1 MAEEPRQQNRDAPNN
16 EDKPLSLPPD
26 GVREGAVSRVASV
39 GLRRTGTFRRILA
52 VVPWFFVLIPAALPY
67 LYVRAFGVN
76 VVFADAWDMVLV
88 FRTFSSGRLTFADF
102 YAQHN
107 EHRMFFPRVAELL
120 LGLLTRYNN
129 VAEMYVVVSCFLIT
143 AAVLLVAFRRE
154 IGLPLIFFV
163 PVALLIFSFRQY
175 ENMLFGFQI
184 NFAFTQT
191 FGVLALYLLYSSSRD
206 NFRAYAF
213 AAALGSATIASFST
227 AQGLLVWPAGL
238 LGLLLGSVARPE
250 KKVLVGLWAL
260 VGVAEWVAYFVD
272 YHTPRGHPPL
282 LDVLNHIGTATEYF
296 LTLLGSALFWQPEH
310 AYAGGLVIGCLALA
324 MFLATYGRGVPR
336 EHPFFI
342 SLFFYSSLILLT
354 ITLGR
359 AGMFGVWQAA
369 ISRYTTFSVL
379 AVASVYAMLA
389 KMVFATRASVL
400 RTVLLIALFGT
411 ILLSAGI
418 SYRNGIEVGR
428 AQEASRERAAH
439 VLETYRSQPDA
450 RLAATLYPRAETVR
464 RRAPL
469 LERLGYNVFS
479 EPLPP
484 DPSVRHND

>member
-1 MAEEPRQQNRDAPNN
+1 MAEEPRPQNGGASND
-16 EDKPLSLPPD
+16 EGKPH
-26 GVREGAVSRVASV
+26 RSRPMEFA
-39 GLRRTGTFRRILA
+39 GLRRTGTSRR
-52 VVPWFFVLIPAALPY
+52 VVAGVSWLLVLIPAALPY

-88 FRTFSSGRLTFADF
+88 FHKFFSGRLTFADL

-107 EHRMFFPRVAELL
+107 EHRMFFPKGAELL

-154 IGLPLIFFV
+154 IGLPLICFV

-191 FGVLALYLLYSSSRD
+191 FGVLALYLLYSSGRG
-206 NFRAYAF
+206 NFGAYAF

-238 LGLLLGSVARPE
+238 LGLLLGSVARPG
-250 KKVLVGLWAL
+250 KMVLLGLWGI

-282 LDVLNHIGTATEYF
+282 LDALGHIGTTPGYF

-310 AYAGGLVIGCLALA
+310 AYEGGLVIGCLALA
-324 MFLATYGRGVPR
+324 MFLATYGRGVLR
-336 EHPFFI
+336 QHPFWI
-342 SLFFYSSLILLT
+342 SLLFYSLFILVT

-359 AGMFGVWQAA
+359 SGMFGVLQATA
-369 ISRYTTFSVL
+369 SRYATFSIL
-379 AVASVYAMLA
+379 AVASLYALLA
-389 KMVFATRASVL
+389 KMVFATTTNVL
-400 RTVLLIALFGT
+400 RTLLLLALFGI
-411 ILLSAGI
+411 ILLSAGV
-418 SYRNGIEVGR
+418 SYRDGIEVGR
-428 AQEASRERAAH
+428 VQEASRERAAH

-450 RLAATLYPRAETVR
+450 RLVALYPRPETVR
-464 RRAPL
+464 NRAPL
-469 LERLGYNVFS
+469 LERLGYNVFF

>member
-1 MAEEPRQQNRDAPNN
+1 MAGEPRPQNGGAPND
-16 EDKPLSLPPD
+16 EGKPHRGRPMGFAGLGRAGTIRCVVA
-26 GVREGAVSRVASV
+26 GVSW
-39 GLRRTGTFRRILA
+39 LL
-52 VVPWFFVLIPAALPY
+52 VLIPAALPY

-88 FRTFSSGRLTFADF
+88 FRKFFSGRLTFADL

-107 EHRMFFPRVAELL
+107 EHRMLFPKAAELL

-154 IGLPLIFFV
+154 IRLPLIFFV

-191 FGVLALYLLYSSSRD
+191 FGVLALYLLYSSGRG
-206 NFRAYAF
+206 NFGAYAF

-238 LGLLLGSVARPE
+238 LGLLLGSVVRPG
-250 KKVLVGLWAL
+250 KKVLVGLWGI

-272 YHTPRGHPPL
+272 YKTPRGHLPL
-282 LDVLNHIGTATEYF
+282 LHAVSHIGTATEYF
-296 LTLLGSALFWQPEH
+296 LTLLGSALFWQPDH
-310 AYAGGLVIGCLALA
+310 AFSGGLVIGCLALA
-324 MFLATYGRGVPR
+324 MFLATYGRGVLR
-336 EHPFFI
+336 EHSFWV
-342 SLFFYSSLILLT
+342 SLFFYSLFILAT

-369 ISRYTTFSVL
+369 VSRYTTFSIL
-379 AVASVYAMLA
+379 AVASVYTMLA
-389 KMVFATRASVL
+389 KMVFARRSSVG
-400 RTVLLIALFGT
+400 RTVLLITLFGT
-411 ILLSAGI
+411 VLLSTGI
-418 SYRNGIEVGR
+418 SYRNGVEVGR
-428 AQEASRERAAH
+428 VQEASRERAAY
-439 VLETYRSQPDA
+439 VLETYKSQPDV
-450 RLAATLYPRAETVR
+450 RLAALYPRPETVR
-464 RRAPL
+464 RRAPVL
-469 LERLGYNVFS
+469 QRLGYNVFS
-479 EPLPP
+479 EP
-484 DPSVRHND
+484 

>member
-16 EDKPLSLPPD
+16 EAKPSSLPPD
-26 GVREGAVSRVASV
+26 GVRQGAVSRVASV
-39 GLRRTGTFRRILA
+39 ALRRTGTFRLILA
-52 VVPWFFVLIPAALPY
+52 VVSWLFVLIPAALPY

-88 FRTFSSGRLTFADF
+88 FRKFSSGRLAFADL
-102 YAQHN
+102 YAQHV
-107 EHRMFFPRVAELL
+107 EHRMFFPRGAELL

-129 VAEMYVVVSCFLIT
+129 VAEMYLIVSCFLVT
-143 AAVLLVAFRRE
+143 ATVLLLAFRRE

-184 NFAFTQT
+184 SFAFTQT
-191 FGVLALYLLYSSSRD
+191 FGVLALYLLSSSGRS
-206 NFRAYAF
+206 NFGAYAF
-213 AAALGSATIASFST
+213 VAALGSATIASFST

-250 KKVLVGLWAL
+250 KKVLVGLWGI

-282 LDVLNHIGTATEYF
+282 LDALGHIGTAPEYF

-324 MFLATYGRGVPR
+324 MFLATYGRGALR
-336 EHPFFI
+336 EHPFWI
-342 SLFFYSSLILLT
+342 SLLFYSLFILAT

-359 AGMFGVWQAA
+359 SGMFGVWQAA
-369 ISRYTTFSVL
+369 IARYTTFSIL

>member
-1 MAEEPRQQNRDAPNN
+1 MAGEPRPQNGGAPND
-16 EDKPLSLPPD
+16 EGKPHRGRLM
-26 GVREGAVSRVASV
+26 GFA
-39 GLRRTGTFRRILA
+39 GLGRIGTFRR
-52 VVPWFFVLIPAALPY
+52 VVAGVSWLLVLIPAALPY

-88 FRTFSSGRLTFADF
+88 FHKFFSSRLTFADL

-107 EHRMFFPRVAELL
+107 EHRMFFPKGAELL

-175 ENMLFGFQI
+175 ENMLWGFQI
-184 NFAFTQT
+184 SFAFTQT
-191 FGVLALYLLYSSSRD
+191 FGVLALYLLSSSRG
-206 NFRAYAF
+206 NFGAYAF

-238 LGLLLGSVARPE
+238 LGQLLGSVARPG
-250 KKVLVGLWAL
+250 KKVLVGLWGI

-282 LDVLNHIGTATEYF
+282 LDALDHIGTAPGYF

-310 AYAGGLVIGCLALA
+310 AYEGGLVIGCLALA
-324 MFLATYGRGVPR
+324 MFLATYGRGVLR
-336 EHPFFI
+336 QHPFWI
-342 SLFFYSSLILLT
+342 SLLFYSLFILAT

-359 AGMFGVWQAA
+359 SGMFGVLQATA
-369 ISRYTTFSVL
+369 SRYTTFSVL
-379 AVASVYAMLA
+379 VVASIYALLA
-389 KMVFATRASVL
+389 KMVFATTASVL
-400 RTVLLIALFGT
+400 RIVLLLALFGI
-411 ILLSAGI
+411 ILLSAGV
-418 SYRNGIEVGR
+418 SYRDGIEVGR
-428 AQEASRERAAH
+428 VQEVSRERAAH

-450 RLAATLYPRAETVR
+450 RLVALYPRPETVR
-464 RRAPL
+464 SRAPF

-484 DPSVRHND
+484 DPSVRHSD

>member
-1 MAEEPRQQNRDAPNN
+1 MAEEPRPQNGDAPND
-16 EDKPLSLPPD
+16 EDKPPRGRLIGFAES
-26 GVREGAVSRVASV
+26 G
-39 GLRRTGTFRRILA
+39 RTGTFRR
-52 VVPWFFVLIPAALPY
+52 VVAGVSWLLVLIPAALPY

-88 FRTFSSGRLTFADF
+88 FHKFSSGRLAFADL

-107 EHRMFFPRVAELL
+107 EHRMFFPRRVELL

-129 VAEMYVVVSCFLIT
+129 VAEMYLIVSCFLVT
-143 AAVLLVAFRRE
+143 AAVLLVAFCRE

-184 NFAFTQT
+184 SFAFTQT
-191 FGVLALYLLYSSSRD
+191 FGVLALYLLYSSSRH
-206 NFRAYAF
+206 NFRVHAF
-213 AAALGSATIASFST
+213 VAALGSATIASFST

-238 LGLLLGSVARPE
+238 LGLLLGSVATSG
-250 KKVLVGLWAL
+250 KKVFVGIWGI

-272 YHTPRGHPPL
+272 YKTPQGHPPL
-282 LDVLNHIGTATEYF
+282 LHAVSHIGTATEYF
-296 LTLLGSALFWQPEH
+296 LTLLGSALFWQPDH
-310 AYAGGLVIGCLALA
+310 AFSGGLVIGCLALA
-324 MFLATYGRGVPR
+324 MFLATYGRGVLR
-336 EHPFFI
+336 EHSFWI
-342 SLFFYSSLILLT
+342 SLVFYSLFILAT

-369 ISRYTTFSVL
+369 VSRYTTFSIL
-379 AVASVYAMLA
+379 AVASVYTMLA
-389 KMVFATRASVL
+389 KMVCARSSGVG

-428 AQEASRERAAH
+428 
-439 VLETYRSQPDA
+439 
-450 RLAATLYPRAETVR
+450 
-464 RRAPL
+464 
-469 LERLGYNVFS
+469 
-479 EPLPP
+479 
-484 DPSVRHND
+484 

>member
-1 MAEEPRQQNRDAPNN
+1 MAGEPRPQNGGAPNK
-16 EDKPLSLPPD
+16 EGKPHRGRPM
-26 GVREGAVSRVASV
+26 GFA
-39 GLRRTGTFRRILA
+39 GLGRTGTFRC
-52 VVPWFFVLIPAALPY
+52 VVAGVSWLLVLIPAALPY

-88 FRTFSSGRLTFADF
+88 FHKFFSGRLTFADL
-102 YAQHN
+102 YAQHS
-107 EHRMFFPRVAELL
+107 EHRMFFPKGAELL

-175 ENMLFGFQI
+175 ENMLWGFQI
-184 NFAFTQT
+184 SFAFTQT
-191 FGVLALYLLYSSSRD
+191 FGVLALYLLSSSRG
-206 NFRAYAF
+206 NFGAYAF

-238 LGLLLGSVARPE
+238 LGQLLGSVARPG
-250 KKVLVGLWAL
+250 KKVLVGLWGI

-282 LDVLNHIGTATEYF
+282 LDALDHIGTAPGYF

-310 AYAGGLVIGCLALA
+310 AYEGGLVIGCLALA
-324 MFLATYGRGVPR
+324 MFLATYGRGVLR
-336 EHPFFI
+336 QHPFWI
-342 SLFFYSSLILLT
+342 SLLLYSLFILLT

-359 AGMFGVWQAA
+359 SGMFGVLQATA
-369 ISRYTTFSVL
+369 SRYTTFSVL
-379 AVASVYAMLA
+379 AVASLYALLA
-389 KMVFATRASVL
+389 KMVFATTASVL
-400 RTVLLIALFGT
+400 RTVLLLALFGI
-411 ILLSAGI
+411 ILLSAGV
-418 SYRNGIEVGR
+418 SYRGGIEVGR
-428 AQEASRERAAH
+428 VQEVSRERAAH
-439 VLETYRSQPDA
+439 VLETYRSQPNA
-450 RLAATLYPRAETVR
+450 RLVALYPRPETVR
-464 RRAPL
+464 NRAPF

-484 DPSVRHND
+484 DPSLRHND

>member
-1 MAEEPRQQNRDAPNN
+1 MAGEPRPQNGGAPND
-16 EDKPLSLPPD
+16 EGKPHRGRLM
-26 GVREGAVSRVASV
+26 GFA
-39 GLRRTGTFRRILA
+39 GLGQTGTFRG
-52 VVPWFFVLIPAALPY
+52 VVAGVSWLLVLIPAALPY

-88 FRTFSSGRLTFADF
+88 FHKFFSGRLTFADL

-107 EHRMFFPRVAELL
+107 EHRMFFPKGAELL
-120 LGLLTRYNN
+120 VGLLTRYNN

-143 AAVLLVAFRRE
+143 AVVLLVAFRRE

-184 NFAFTQT
+184 SFAFTQT
-191 FGVLALYLLYSSSRD
+191 FGVLALYLLSSSSRG
-206 NFRAYAF
+206 NFGAYAF

-238 LGLLLGSVARPE
+238 LGLLLGLGARPG
-250 KKVLVGLWAL
+250 KKVLLVLWGL

-282 LDVLNHIGTATEYF
+282 LDALGHIGTAPGYF

-310 AYAGGLVIGCLALA
+310 AYEGGLVIGCLALA
-324 MFLATYGRGVPR
+324 MFLATYGRGVLR
-336 EHPFFI
+336 QHPFWI
-342 SLFFYSSLILLT
+342 SLLFYSLLILAT

-359 AGMFGVWQAA
+359 SGMFGVLQATA
-369 ISRYTTFSVL
+369 SRYTTFSVL
-379 AVASVYAMLA
+379 AVASIYALLA
-389 KMVFATRASVL
+389 KMVFATTASVL
-400 RTVLLIALFGT
+400 RTVLLITLFGI
-411 ILLSAGI
+411 ILLSAGV
-418 SYRNGIEVGR
+418 SYRDGIEVGR
-428 AQEASRERAAH
+428 AQEVSTERAAH
-439 VLETYRSQPDA
+439 ILETYGSQPDA
-450 RLAATLYPRAETVR
+450 RLVALYPRPETVR
-464 RRAPL
+464 SRAPF

>member
-1 MAEEPRQQNRDAPNN
+1 MAGEPRPQNGGAPNN
-16 EDKPLSLPPD
+16 EGKPHRGRLM
-26 GVREGAVSRVASV
+26 GFA
-39 GLRRTGTFRRILA
+39 GLGRTGTFRR
-52 VVPWFFVLIPAALPY
+52 VVAGVSWLLVLIPAALPY

-88 FRTFSSGRLTFADF
+88 FHKFFSGRLTFADL
-102 YAQHN
+102 YAQHI
-107 EHRMFFPRVAELL
+107 EHRMFFPKGAELL

-143 AAVLLVAFRRE
+143 AVVLLVAFRRE

-175 ENMLFGFQI
+175 ENMLWGFQI
-184 NFAFTQT
+184 SFAFTQT
-191 FGVLALYLLYSSSRD
+191 FGVLALYLLSSSRG
-206 NFRAYAF
+206 NFGAYAF

-238 LGLLLGSVARPE
+238 LGLLLGSGARPG
-250 KKVLVGLWAL
+250 KKVLLGLWGL

-282 LDVLNHIGTATEYF
+282 LDALDHIGTAPGYF

-310 AYAGGLVIGCLALA
+310 AYEGGLVIGCLALA
-324 MFLATYGRGVPR
+324 MFLATYGRGVLR
-336 EHPFFI
+336 QHPFWI
-342 SLFFYSSLILLT
+342 SLLFYSLLILAT

-359 AGMFGVWQAA
+359 SGMFGVLQATA
-369 ISRYTTFSVL
+369 SRYTTFSVL
-379 AVASVYAMLA
+379 AVASLYALLA
-389 KMVFATRASVL
+389 KMVFATTASVL
-400 RTVLLIALFGT
+400 RTVLLLALFGI
-411 ILLSAGI
+411 ILLSAGV
-418 SYRNGIEVGR
+418 SYRDGIEVGR
-428 AQEASRERAAH
+428 AQEVSRERAAH

-450 RLAATLYPRAETVR
+450 RLVALYPRPETVR
-464 RRAPL
+464 SRAPF

>member
-1 MAEEPRQQNRDAPNN
+1 MDGEPRPQNGGAPND
-16 EDKPLSLPPD
+16 EGKPPSGRPM
-26 GVREGAVSRVASV
+26 
-39 GLRRTGTFRRILA
+39 GLAGLGRTGTFRR
-52 VVPWFFVLIPAALPY
+52 VVAGVSWLLVLIPAALPY

-88 FRTFSSGRLTFADF
+88 FRKYSSGRLAFADL

-107 EHRMFFPRVAELL
+107 EHRMFFPKGAELL

-163 PVALLIFSFRQY
+163 PVALLVFSFRQY
-175 ENMLFGFQI
+175 ENMLWGFQI
-184 NFAFTQT
+184 SFAFTQT

-238 LGLLLGSVARPE
+238 LGLLLGSVVRPG
-250 KKVLVGLWAL
+250 KKVFVGLWGI

-272 YHTPRGHPPL
+272 YKTPRGHLPL
-282 LDVLNHIGTATEYF
+282 LHVVSHIGTATEYF
-296 LTLLGSALFWQPEH
+296 LTLLGSALFWQPDH
-310 AYAGGLVIGCLALA
+310 AFSGGLVIGCLALA
-324 MFLATYGRGVPR
+324 MFLATYGRGVLR
-336 EHPFFI
+336 EHSFWV
-342 SLFFYSSLILLT
+342 SLFFYSLLILAT

-359 AGMFGVWQAA
+359 SGMFGVWQAA
-369 ISRYTTFSVL
+369 VSRYTTFSIL
-379 AVASVYAMLA
+379 AVASVYTMLA
-389 KMVFATRASVL
+389 KMVFARRSSVG
-400 RTVLLIALFGT
+400 RTVLLITLFGT
-411 ILLSAGI
+411 VLLSTGI

-428 AQEASRERAAH
+428 VQEVSRERAAY
-439 VLETYRSQPDA
+439 VLKTYKSQPDV
-450 RLAATLYPRAETVR
+450 RLAALYPRPETVR

-469 LERLGYNVFS
+469 LEKLGYNVFS
-479 EPLPP
+479 EP
-484 DPSVRHND
+484 

>member
-1 MAEEPRQQNRDAPNN
+1 MGRTSTYKRITA
-16 EDKPLSLPPD
+16 
-26 GVREGAVSRVASV
+26 GVA
-39 GLRRTGTFRRILA
+39 
-52 VVPWFFVLIPAALPY
+52 WFFIVVPAALPY

-88 FRTFSSGRLTFADF
+88 FRKWSSGRLAFADL

-107 EHRMFFPRVAELL
+107 EHRMFFPKGAELL
-120 LGLLTRYNN
+120 LGMLTRYNN
-129 VAEMYVVVSCFLIT
+129 VAEMYLIVSCFVVT
-143 AAVLLVAFRRE
+143 AAVLLLAFRRE

-191 FGVLALYLLYSSSRD
+191 FGVLALYLLYAASSNDTKRL
-206 NFRAYAF
+206 AF
-213 AAALGSATIASFST
+213 VAALGSATVASFST

-238 LGLLLGSVARPE
+238 LGLLLGPAATSR
-250 KKVLVGLWAL
+250 KKVFVGIWGL

-272 YHTPRGHPPL
+272 YETPQGHPPL
-282 LDVLNHIGTATEYF
+282 FHALNHVGTAAEYF
-296 LTLLGSALFWQPEH
+296 LTLLGSALFWHPEH
-310 AYAGGLVIGCLALA
+310 ALMGGLVMGCLALGIFFA
-324 MFLATYGRGVPR
+324 MYWSGVLR
-336 EHPFFI
+336 EHSFWI
-342 SLFFYSSLILLT
+342 SLFLYSLLILAT

-359 AGMFGVWQAA
+359 SGMFGVWQAA
-369 ISRYTTFSVL
+369 ISRYTSFSIL
-379 AVASVYAMLA
+379 AVASVYAVLA
-389 KMVFATRASVL
+389 KMVLARRFGIGRA
-400 RTVLLIALFGT
+400 VLLLTIVGA

-428 AQEASRERAAH
+428 VQQASRERAAYI
-439 VLETYRSQPDA
+439 LATYESQPDV
-450 RLAATLYPRAETVR
+450 RLIALYPRPETVR

-479 EPLPP
+479 SPLAR
-484 DPSVRHND
+484 DVSVRHND

>member
-1 MAEEPRQQNRDAPNN
+1 MAGEPRQNGGALND
-16 EDKPLSLPPD
+16 EGKPHRGRPM
-26 GVREGAVSRVASV
+26 GFA
-39 GLRRTGTFRRILA
+39 GLGRTGTFRR
-52 VVPWFFVLIPAALPY
+52 VVAGVSWLLVLIPAALPY

-88 FRTFSSGRLTFADF
+88 FHKFFSGRLTFADL

-107 EHRMFFPRVAELL
+107 EHRMFFPKGAELL

-175 ENMLFGFQI
+175 ENMLWGFQI
-184 NFAFTQT
+184 SFAFTQT
-191 FGVLALYLLYSSSRD
+191 FGVLALYLLSSSSRG
-206 NFRAYAF
+206 NYGAYAF

-238 LGLLLGSVARPE
+238 LGLLLGSVARPG
-250 KKVLVGLWAL
+250 KMVLLGLWGL

-282 LDVLNHIGTATEYF
+282 LDALGHIGTAPGYF

-310 AYAGGLVIGCLALA
+310 AYEGGLVIGCLALA
-324 MFLATYGRGVPR
+324 MFLATYGRGVLR
-336 EHPFFI
+336 QHSFWI
-342 SLFFYSSLILLT
+342 SLLFYSLFILVT

-359 AGMFGVWQAA
+359 SGMFGVLQATA
-369 ISRYTTFSVL
+369 SRYTTFSIL
-379 AVASVYAMLA
+379 AVASLYALLA
-389 KMVFATRASVL
+389 KMVFATTASVL
-400 RTVLLIALFGT
+400 RTVLLLALFGM
-411 ILLSAGI
+411 ILLSAGV
-418 SYRNGIEVGR
+418 SYRGGIEVGR
-428 AQEASRERAAH
+428 VQEASRERAAH
-439 VLETYRSQPDA
+439 VLETYSSQPDA
-450 RLAATLYPRAETVR
+450 RLVALYPRPETVR
-464 RRAPL
+464 SRAPL

>member
-1 MAEEPRQQNRDAPNN
+1 MGREPSAAP
-16 EDKPLSLPPD
+16 
-26 GVREGAVSRVASV
+26 
-39 GLRRTGTFRRILA
+39 RRTGTFKRITAGVSWLFIL
-52 VVPWFFVLIPAALPY
+52 VPAALPY
-67 LYVRAFGVN
+67 LYVHAFGVN
-76 VVFADAWDMVLV
+76 VVFADAWDTVLV
-88 FRTFSSGRLTFADF
+88 FRKFSSGRLAFADL
-102 YAQHN
+102 YAQHV
-107 EHRMFFPRVAELL
+107 EHRMFFPRGAELL
-120 LGLLTRYNN
+120 LGMLTRYNS
-129 VAEMYVVVSCFLIT
+129 VAEMYLIVSCFVIT
-143 AAVLLVAFRRE
+143 AAVLLVAFRTE

-191 FGVLALYLLYSSSRD
+191 FGVLALYLLSSSGRG

-238 LGLLLGSVARPE
+238 LGVLLGSVATPG
-250 KKVLVGLWAL
+250 KKVLVGLWGI

-272 YHTPRGHPPL
+272 YQTPRGHPPL
-282 LDVLNHIGTATEYF
+282 LDALGHIGTATEYF
-296 LTLLGSALFWQPEH
+296 LTLLGSALFWQAEH

-324 MFLATYGRGVPR
+324 MFLATYGRGALR
-336 EHPFFI
+336 EHPFWV
-342 SLFFYSSLILLT
+342 SLFFYSLFILAT

-359 AGMFGVWQAA
+359 SGMFGVWQAA

-389 KMVFATRASVL
+389 KMVFTTTASVL
-400 RTVLLIALFGT
+400 RTVVLIALVGI
-411 ILLSAGI
+411 ILLNAAI

-450 RLAATLYPRAETVR
+450 RLVALY
-464 RRAPL
+464 
-469 LERLGYNVFS
+469 
-479 EPLPP
+479 
-484 DPSVRHND
+484 

>member
-1 MAEEPRQQNRDAPNN
+1 MAGEPRPQNGGAPND
-16 EDKPLSLPPD
+16 EGKPHRGRLM
-26 GVREGAVSRVASV
+26 GFA
-39 GLRRTGTFRRILA
+39 GLGRTGTFRR
-52 VVPWFFVLIPAALPY
+52 VVAGVSWLLVLIPAALPY

-88 FRTFSSGRLTFADF
+88 FHKFFSGRLTFADL
-102 YAQHN
+102 YAQHI
-107 EHRMFFPRVAELL
+107 EHRMFFPKGAELL

-143 AAVLLVAFRRE
+143 AVVLLVAFRRE

-175 ENMLFGFQI
+175 ENMLWGFQI
-184 NFAFTQT
+184 SFVFTQT
-191 FGVLALYLLYSSSRD
+191 FGVLALYLLSSSRG
-206 NFRAYAF
+206 NFGAYAF

-238 LGLLLGSVARPE
+238 LGLLLGSGARPG
-250 KKVLVGLWAL
+250 KKVLLGLWGL

-282 LDVLNHIGTATEYF
+282 LDALDHIGTAPGYF

-310 AYAGGLVIGCLALA
+310 AYEGGLVIGCLALA
-324 MFLATYGRGVPR
+324 MFLATYGRGVLR
-336 EHPFFI
+336 QHPFWI
-342 SLFFYSSLILLT
+342 SLLFYSLLILAT

-359 AGMFGVWQAA
+359 SGMFGVLQATA
-369 ISRYTTFSVL
+369 SRYTTFSVL
-379 AVASVYAMLA
+379 AVASLYALLA
-389 KMVFATRASVL
+389 KMVFATTASVL
-400 RTVLLIALFGT
+400 RTVLLLALFGI
-411 ILLSAGI
+411 ILLSAGV
-418 SYRNGIEVGR
+418 SYRDGIEVGR
-428 AQEASRERAAH
+428 AQEVSRERAAH

-450 RLAATLYPRAETVR
+450 RLVALYPRPETVR
-464 RRAPL
+464 SRAPF

-479 EPLPP
+479 EPLPR